1 MLRRSLK
8 ENCLKEAKEL
18 QATNVEEGKNNM
30 YYIFEKRT
38 LWNVHYDGK
47 LVAKFRTED
56 EAKEYIGWV
65 PPVEETLNGS
75 TEEEKSSEEEASTDK
90 QAFVLSSKK
99 LSKEKI

>member
-1 MLRRSLK
+1 MLRRS
-8 ENCLKEAKEL
+8 LKEAKEL

-30 YYIFEKRT
+30 YYIFEKRS
-38 LWNVHYDGK
+38 LWNVHYEGK

-75 TEEEKSSEEEASTDK
+75 TEEEKSSEEKRLKNQKSRRYGVQQT
-90 QAFVLSSKK
+90 
-99 LSKEKI
+99 